1 MTSADLAPLLQ
12 LSNQLKSE
20 ASRELLVSSQSTAL
34 TEILSVLDEYRL
46 TALTGPRN
54 VGKTFLGWV
63 LCNQDDFG
71 YYTWPVESIS
81 DDRIIV
87 DNAPADR
94 VDARATRAQCQL
106 YGVEDCVYI
115 TRHRL
120 SRAESVPEVRLR
132 LSVDEEQSIITHWN
146 QIVDIQQGEA
156 GSSIQST
163 KEYLNQYLE

>member
-1 MTSADLAPLLQ
+1 MTTADLAPLLQ
-12 LSNQLKSE
+12 LSNELKSD
-20 ASRELLVSSQSTAL
+20 AGRELLVSSQSTAL
-34 TEILSVLDEYRL
+34 KEILNVLDDHRL
-46 TALTGPRN
+46 AALTGPQN

-81 DDRIIV
+81 DNRIIV

-106 YGVEDCVYI
+106 YGAEDCVYI

-132 LSVDEEQSIITHWN
+132 LSTDEEQSIITQWN
-146 QIVDIQQGEA
+146 EIVDIQQAEA
-156 GSSIQST
+156 DGSIQST
-163 KEYLNQYLE
+163 KEYLNQYPV